1 MTRPFDVLLKSIA
14 VVLIFALATPSIAFA
29 SPKPRSP
36 QEIHAKILKRGV
48 GAWVCVEEAN
58 GLLLAGRVAN
68 IDVVSFGM
76 QLENYP
82 EVTTVNYAD
91 VVRLRNLGLSAKG
104 AVILIGVTVGA
115 AIATGLIMH
124 HEYEQ
129 NKATFPTNPTV
140 PARP

>member
-1 MTRPFDVLLKSIA
+1 MTRPLDVLFKSLA
-14 VVLIFALATPSIAFA
+14 VVLIFALGTPPIAFA

-36 QEIHAKILKRGV
+36 QEIHAKILKRGLV
-48 GAWVCVEEAN
+48 NWVCIEEAN
-58 GLLLAGRVAN
+58 GLLLVGRITN

-82 EVTTVNYAD
+82 EVTMVNYAD
-91 VVRLRNLGLSAKG
+91 VVRLRNAGLSAKG

-124 HEYEQ
+124 HAYEQ
-129 NKATFPTNPTV
+129 NKLSLPPNPGTPSFP
-140 PARP
+140 

>member
-1 MTRPFDVLLKSIA
+1 MTRPFDVLFKSIA
-14 VVLIFALATPSIAFA
+14 VVLIFALATPSIACA

-58 GLLLAGRVAN
+58 GLLLAGRVTN

-76 QLENYP
+76 QLQNYP
-82 EVTTVNYAD
+82 EVTMVNYAD
-91 VVRLRNLGLSAKG
+91 VVRLRNLGLSGKG
-104 AVILIGVTVGA
+104 AVILIGVFVGS

-129 NKATFPTNPTV
+129 NKPTLPSNPGTPTFP
-140 PARP
+140 